1 MICYSCFGLQKV
13 LNTRVGNPSQ
23 RVGFVSTRL
32 TRLHIRVQHEPDPI
46 INRVEYPN
54 PNTTLLLKELP
65 EHDPGNPL
73 CLVTSSSSSSQ
84 RCCSS
89 SSVSVLYTCLS
100 HTPSQRSTKKIIKED
115 PQQQNKSEEGD
126 AEGDRSD
133 WTWISSNF

>member
-1 MICYSCFGLQKV
+1 M
-13 LNTRVGNPSQ
+13 LNSYTIEDVYRVGNPGQ

-54 PNTTLLLKELP
+54 PNTTLLLNELP